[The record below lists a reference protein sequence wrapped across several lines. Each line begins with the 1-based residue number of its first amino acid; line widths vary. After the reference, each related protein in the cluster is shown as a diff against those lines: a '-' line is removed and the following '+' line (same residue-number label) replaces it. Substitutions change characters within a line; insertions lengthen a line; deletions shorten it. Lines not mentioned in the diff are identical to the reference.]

1 MDLLSRVN
9 MKIINYLDVTFNLN
23 DGTLRPYEKPDNIT
37 QYIRAESNHPPNIIK
52 AIPKTIGKRPYQL
65 SSCENIFNESS

>member
-1 MDLLSRVN
+1 MYLLSRVN

-23 DGTLRPYEKPDNIT
+23 DRTLRPYEKPDNTT

-52 AIPKTIGKRPYQL
+52 PIPKTIGKRPYQL
-65 SSCENIFNESS
+65 SSCENIFSESS